1 MPDFGLS
8 SSSGFLWCVIV
19 ILGRA
24 AFLFCQTSYGVWG
37 FIVCHLD
44 DVGGCVCLWED
55 VEEDMVMLEIVHWA
69 VRTCGMMCV
78 VSRGPVGRG
87 VQMG

>member
-44 DVGGCVCLWED
+44 DVGGYGVF
-55 VEEDMVMLEIVHWA
+55 VSGKMLRRIWLFFFFELKPS
-69 VRTCGMMCV
+69 C
-78 VSRGPVGRG
+78 RGKF
-87 VQMG
+87 

>member
-1 MPDFGLS
+1 MFV
-8 SSSGFLWCVIV
+8 SGKMFE
-19 ILGRA
+19 
-24 AFLFCQTSYGVWG
+24 
-37 FIVCHLD
+37 
-44 DVGGCVCLWED
+44 ED
-55 VEEDMVMLEIVHWA
+55 VVVLEIVHWA